1 MKIFRII
8 GFLVVV
14 YLLTI
19 MITITC
25 FATTI
30 DRVVDGDTFI
40 IKNPNPPVNLIQ
52 TSHRLVGI
60 DAPESTPQNAKCK
73 KEIELGLKAKQF
85 TNNFVKDGVDIV
97 YIELDKYGRFL
108 VHITKGNLDLG
119 DELVKNG
126 LAVYYDGGTKTKN
139 WCK

>member
-40 IKNPNPPVNLIQ
+40 IKNPNPPADLIQ

-60 DAPESTPQNAKCK
+60 DTPESTPQHAKCK
-73 KEIELGLKAKQF
+73 KEIKLGLKAKQF
-85 TNNFVKDGVDIV
+85 TNDFVKDGIDIV

-108 VHITKGNLDLG
+108 VNITKGNLDLG

-126 LAVYYDGGTKTKN
+126 LAVYYDGKTKIKD

>member
-1 MKIFRII
+1 MKILQILAFM
-8 GFLVVV
+8 VVV

-19 MITITC
+19 IITVAC
-25 FATTI
+25 FAITI

-40 IKNPNPPVNLIQ
+40 IKKPTPPADLMQ
-52 TSHRLVGI
+52 TSHRLIGI
-60 DAPESTPQNAKCK
+60 DTPESLKQFAKCQ

-85 TNNFVKDGVDIV
+85 TNDFVKNNVDVV
-97 YIELDKYGRFL
+97 YIDTDKYGRFL
-108 VHITKGNLDLG
+108 VHITKGELNLG

-126 LAVYYDGGTKTKN
+126 LAVYYDGGTKIKD

>member
-40 IKNPNPPVNLIQ
+40 IKNPNPPIDLIQ

-60 DAPESTPQNAKCK
+60 DTPESTPQHAKCK

-85 TNNFVKDGVDIV
+85 TNNFVKDGIDIV
-97 YIELDKYGRFL
+97 YIKLDKYGRFL

>member
-60 DAPESTPQNAKCK
+60 DAPESTSQHAKCK